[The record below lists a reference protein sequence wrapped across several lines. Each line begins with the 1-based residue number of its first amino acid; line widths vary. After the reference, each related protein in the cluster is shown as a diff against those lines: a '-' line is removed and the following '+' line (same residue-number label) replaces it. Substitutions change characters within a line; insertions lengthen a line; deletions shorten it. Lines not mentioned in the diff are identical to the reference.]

1 MITITIYTDQTGAY
15 TGFDTIGHAEYAQ
28 AGEDIVCAGASAL
41 VMNAINSIEAFTED
55 RFELNTREETG
66 FISFRFPTAA
76 SHDAG
81 LLMNSLVFGLQG
93 IQDFY
98 GNEYISL
105 IFKEV

>member
-1 MITITIYTDQTGAY
+1 MISITIYRDREGIC

-55 RFELNTREETG
+55 RFELNTLEETG
-66 FISFRFPTAA
+66 FISFRFQGKA

-93 IQDFY
+93 IQNFY
-98 GNEYISL
+98 GDEYISL